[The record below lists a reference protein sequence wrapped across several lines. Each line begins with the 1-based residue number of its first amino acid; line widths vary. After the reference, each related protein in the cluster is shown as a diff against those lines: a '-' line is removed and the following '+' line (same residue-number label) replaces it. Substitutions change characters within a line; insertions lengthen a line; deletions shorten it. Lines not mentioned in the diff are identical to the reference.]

1 LDTNV
6 GMVQNY
12 IHDAQTTDYIDAIEV
27 SSRCS

>member
-1 LDTNV
+1 
-6 GMVQNY
+6 MVQNY